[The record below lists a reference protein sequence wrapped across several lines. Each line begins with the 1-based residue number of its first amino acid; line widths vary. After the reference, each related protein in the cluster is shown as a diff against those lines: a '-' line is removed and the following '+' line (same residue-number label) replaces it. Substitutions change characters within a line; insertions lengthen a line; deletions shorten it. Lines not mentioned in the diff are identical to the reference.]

1 MKKPINIGN
10 KLKIKRSLLSQ
21 QFKITKKIT

>member
-10 KLKIKRSLLSQ
+10 KLKIKRPLLSQ